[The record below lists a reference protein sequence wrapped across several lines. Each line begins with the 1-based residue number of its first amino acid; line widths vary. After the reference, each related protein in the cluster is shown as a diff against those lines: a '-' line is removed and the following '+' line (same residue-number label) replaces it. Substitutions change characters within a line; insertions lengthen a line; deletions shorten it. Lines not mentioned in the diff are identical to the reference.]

1 MTVNSKEL
9 FYTVEKMNSLYSI
22 EKDGA
27 VKLLNNANLDNDIV
41 RTATFTPV
49 DGGFEP
55 LVGFNYENVVF
66 YTSDSSDV
74 ISFDILSDSDLR
86 KMFAKRGVNMFEI
99 STNSM
104 RSEERIINGEK
115 TKLFYMDV
123 AVDYRIEDFGT
134 RIIDVLSNFFAVDEI
149 IQEFSKDPYALD
161 ILDFTAVDDVIA
173 NKDNPIINNIV
184 KDMGER
190 DYLDNDAILALVKGA
205 YLAGRNDSTN
215 K

>member
-9 FYTVEKMNSLYSI
+9 FYTVDKMNSLYFI
-22 EKDGA
+22 ENGDV
-27 VKLLNNANLDNDIV
+27 VKLLNNANLGNDIV
-41 RTATFTPV
+41 RTATFVPS

-55 LVGFNYENVVF
+55 LVGFDYENVVF
-66 YTSDSSDV
+66 YASDSSDI
-74 ISFDILSDSDLR
+74 ISFDILSDLR
-86 KMFAKRGVNMFEI
+86 EMFAKRGVNMFEI

-115 TKLFYMDV
+115 IKLFYLGV
-123 AVDYRIEDFGT
+123 SVDYLIEDFDT

>member
-9 FYTVEKMNSLYSI
+9 FYTVDKMNSLYSI
-22 EKDGA
+22 EKGDV
-27 VKLLNNANLDNDIV
+27 VKLLNNANLGNDIV
-41 RTATFTPV
+41 RTANFIPV
-49 DGGFEP
+49 DGGIEP
-55 LVGFNYENVVF
+55 LVGFDYENVVCYAGDHF
-66 YTSDSSDV
+66 E
-74 ISFDILSDSDLR
+74 IIKDLK
-86 KMFAKRGVNMFEI
+86 KMFAQRGVDMFEI
-99 STNSM
+99 SIDTM
-104 RSEERIINGEK
+104 RNEERIINGEK
-115 TKLFYMDV
+115 IRLSYLTV
-123 AVDYRIEDFGT
+123 SVDYLIEDFET

-161 ILDFTAVDDVIA
+161 VLDFTDVDDVIA

-205 YLAGRNDSTN
+205 YLAGRNDGTV

>member
-9 FYTVEKMNSLYSI
+9 FYTVEKMNSLYLVEEGSV
-22 EKDGA
+22 
-27 VKLLNNANLDNDIV
+27 VKLLNNANLGNDIV
-41 RTATFTPV
+41 RTANFIPAE
-49 DGGFEP
+49 GGFEP
-55 LVGFNYENVVF
+55 MVGFDYENVVCYAGDYF
-66 YTSDSSDV
+66 E
-74 ISFDILSDSDLR
+74 IIKDLK
-86 KMFAKRGVNMFEI
+86 KMFAQRGVAMFEI

-115 TKLFYMDV
+115 IKLFYLTV
-123 AVDYRIEDFGT
+123 SVDYLIEDHDT

-149 IQEFSKDPYALD
+149 IQDFSKDPYALD
-161 ILDFTAVDDVIA
+161 ILDFTDVDDVIA

-184 KDMGER
+184 KDMGVR

-205 YLAGRNDSTN
+205 YLAGRNDGTN

>member
-9 FYTVEKMNSLYSI
+9 FYTVDKMNSLYLVQ
-22 EKDGA
+22 EGDV
-27 VKLLNNANLDNDIV
+27 VKLLNNANLGNDIV
-41 RTATFTPV
+41 RIANFIPAE
-49 DGGFEP
+49 GGFEP
-55 LVGFNYENVVF
+55 MVGFDYENVVCCDGDYF
-66 YTSDSSDV
+66 E
-74 ISFDILSDSDLR
+74 IIKDLK
-86 KMFAKRGVNMFEI
+86 KMFAQRGVDMFEI
-99 STNSM
+99 STNTM
-104 RSEERIINGEK
+104 RNEERIINGEK
-115 TKLFYMDV
+115 IILSYLIV
-123 AVDYRIEDFGT
+123 SVDYRIEDHDT
-134 RIIDVLSNFFAVDEI
+134 RIIDVLSDFFAVDEI

-184 KDMGER
+184 KNMGSR

>member
-9 FYTVEKMNSLYSI
+9 FYTVDKMNSLYSI
-22 EKDGA
+22 EKGDV
-27 VKLLNNANLDNDIV
+27 VKLLNNANLGNDIV
-41 RTATFTPV
+41 RTANFIPV
-49 DGGFEP
+49 DGGIEP
-55 LVGFNYENVVF
+55 AVGFDYENVVCYAGDHF
-66 YTSDSSDV
+66 E
-74 ISFDILSDSDLR
+74 IIKDLK
-86 KMFAKRGVNMFEI
+86 KMFAQRGVAMFEI

-104 RSEERIINGEK
+104 RNEERIINGE
-115 TKLFYMDV
+115 TIKLSYLTV
-123 AVDYRIEDFGT
+123 SVDYLIEDHDT

>member
-1 MTVNSKEL
+1 MTVNSKKL
-9 FYTVEKMNSLYSI
+9 FYTVEKMNSLYLVEEGSV
-22 EKDGA
+22 
-27 VKLLNNANLDNDIV
+27 VKLLNNANLGNGIV
-41 RTATFTPV
+41 RTANFIPAE
-49 DGGFEP
+49 GGFEP
-55 LVGFNYENVVF
+55 MVGFDYENVVCYARDYF
-66 YTSDSSDV
+66 E
-74 ISFDILSDSDLR
+74 IIKDLK
-86 KMFAKRGVNMFEI
+86 KMFAQRGVAMFEI

-115 TKLFYMDV
+115 IKLFYLTV
-123 AVDYRIEDFGT
+123 SVDYLIKDHDT

-149 IQEFSKDPYALD
+149 IQEFSKDPYALN
-161 ILDFTAVDDVIA
+161 ILDFTDVDDVIA

-184 KDMGER
+184 KDMGVR

>member
-9 FYTVEKMNSLYSI
+9 FYTVDKMNSLYFI
-22 EKDGA
+22 ESGDVA
-27 VKLLNNANLDNDIV
+27 KLLNNANLGNDIV
-41 RTATFTPV
+41 RTATFIPC
-49 DGGFEP
+49 DGGIDPF
-55 LVGFNYENVVF
+55 VRFNYENVVC
-66 YTSDSSDV
+66 YASDSSDI
-74 ISFDILSDSDLR
+74 ISFDILSDLR
-86 KMFAKRGVNMFEI
+86 EMFVKRGVAMFEI
-99 STNSM
+99 SIGAM

-115 TKLFYMDV
+115 IKLFYMDV
-123 AVDYRIEDFGT
+123 DVDYRIEDFDT

-161 ILDFTAVDDVIA
+161 VLDFTDVDDVIA

-205 YLAGRNDSTN
+205 YLAGRNDGTV

>member
-9 FYTVEKMNSLYSI
+9 FYTVDKMNSLYLVQEGSV
-22 EKDGA
+22 
-27 VKLLNNANLDNDIV
+27 VKLLNNANLGNDIV
-41 RTATFTPV
+41 RIANFIPAE
-49 DGGFEP
+49 GGFEP
-55 LVGFNYENVVF
+55 MVGFDYENVVCYAGDHF
-66 YTSDSSDV
+66 E
-74 ISFDILSDSDLR
+74 IIKDLK
-86 KMFAKRGVNMFEI
+86 KMFAQRGVAMFEI

-104 RSEERIINGEK
+104 RNEERIINGE
-115 TKLFYMDV
+115 TIKLSYLTV
-123 AVDYRIEDFGT
+123 SVDYLIEDHDT

-161 ILDFTAVDDVIA
+161 VLDFTDVDNVIA

-184 KDMGER
+184 KDMGVR

-205 YLAGRNDSTN
+205 YLAGRSDSTN

>member
-9 FYTVEKMNSLYSI
+9 FYTVDKMNSLYFI
-22 EKDGA
+22 ENGDV
-27 VKLLNNANLDNDIV
+27 VKLLNNANLGNDIV
-41 RTATFTPV
+41 RTANFIPC

-55 LVGFNYENVVF
+55 LVGFDYENVVC
-66 YTSDSSDV
+66 YASDSSDV
-74 ISFDILSDSDLR
+74 ISFDILSDL
-86 KMFAKRGVNMFEI
+86 KEMFAKRGVNMFEI

-115 TKLFYMDV
+115 IKLFYLGV
-123 AVDYRIEDFGT
+123 SVDYRIEDFET

-161 ILDFTAVDDVIA
+161 VLDFTDVDDVIA

-205 YLAGRNDSTN
+205 YLAGRNDGTV

>member
-9 FYTVEKMNSLYSI
+9 FYTVDKMNSLYFI
-22 EKDGA
+22 ESGDV
-27 VKLLNNANLDNDIV
+27 VKLLNNANLGNDIV
-41 RTATFTPV
+41 RTATFIPC

-55 LVGFNYENVVF
+55 FVRFNYENVVC
-66 YTSDSSDV
+66 YASDSSDI
-74 ISFDILSDSDLR
+74 ISFDILSDLR
-86 KMFAKRGVNMFEI
+86 EMFVKRGVAMFEI
-99 STNSM
+99 SIGAMS
-104 RSEERIINGEK
+104 SEERIINGEK
-115 TKLFYMDV
+115 IKLFYMDV
-123 AVDYRIEDFGT
+123 DVDYSIEDFDT

-161 ILDFTAVDDVIA
+161 VLDFTDVDDVIA
-173 NKDNPIINNIV
+173 SKDNPIINNIV

-205 YLAGRNDSTN
+205 YLAGRNDGTV